1 MLTLHFEFFI
11 DFMKGP
17 LFYSKIL
24 LFGEYGIIKD
34 SKGLSIP
41 YNFYNGALKTD
52 ENPSEIAIKSNE
64 SLKRFVSYLR
74 DINPDLVAFDIDTL
88 LNDVEAGMYFDSSI
102 PQGYGVGSSGALVAA
117 IYDQYAYDKITVL
130 ENLTREKLL
139 KLKMIFSE
147 MESFFH
153 GKSSGLD
160 PLNSYLSI
168 PILINSKDNIEATG
182 IPAQQADGKGAVFLI
197 DSGTVGE
204 TAPMVSIFM
213 ESMKQ
218 EGFRSMIKDQFTKHT
233 DACVD
238 DFLKGDIKSLFKN
251 TKQLSK
257 VVLNHFKPM
266 IPKQFH
272 ELWKKGLETN
282 EYYLK
287 LCGSG
292 GGGYIL
298 GFTQDIETAKQALKD
313 YKLEVVYN
321 F

>member
-1 MLTLHFEFFI
+1 
-11 DFMKGP
+11 MKGP

-41 YNFYNGALKTD
+41 YNFYNGALKVD
-52 ENPSEIAIKSNE
+52 ENPGEEARRSNE
-64 SLKRFVSYLR
+64 SLQRFTGYLAKLQA
-74 DINPDLVAFDIDTL
+74 DSPSLVQFDLDALKADVA
-88 LNDVEAGMYFDSSI
+88 EGMYFDSSI

-117 IYDQYAYDKITVL
+117 IYDKYAVDKITVL

-139 KLKMIFSE
+139 KLKNIFGE

-168 PILINSKDNIEATG
+168 PILINSKDNIEPAG
-182 IPAQQADGKGAVFLI
+182 IPSQTQNGKGAVFLL
-197 DSGTVGE
+197 DSGSVGE

-213 ESMKQ
+213 ENMKQ
-218 EGFRSMIKDQFTKHT
+218 EPFRRIIKEQFIKHT

-238 DFLKGDIKSLFKN
+238 DFLKGDVKSLFGNIK
-251 TKQLSK
+251 KLSH
-257 VVLNHFKPM
+257 VVLDNFKPM
-266 IPKQFH
+266 IPAQFH
-272 ELWKKGLETN
+272 KLWQKGIETN

-298 GFTQDIETAKQALKD
+298 GFTEDIDKARKALKD
-313 YKLEVVYN
+313 YRLEVVYN

>member
-1 MLTLHFEFFI
+1 
-11 DFMKGP
+11 MKGP

-41 YNFYNGALKTD
+41 YNFYNGALKRDGNT
-52 ENPSEIAIKSNE
+52 SEQALKSNAN
-64 SLKRFVSYLR
+64 LKRFAGYLEQLQQEE
-74 DINPDLVAFDIDTL
+74 PELVTFDLDTL
-88 LNDVEAGMYFDSSI
+88 KQHVEEGMYFDSTI

-117 IYDQYAYDKITVL
+117 IYDRYANNKITVL

-139 KLKMIFSE
+139 QLKNIFGR

-182 IPAQQADGKGAVFLI
+182 IPSQATDGKGAVFLL
-197 DSGTVGE
+197 DSGIVGE

-213 ESMKQ
+213 ENLK
-218 EGFRSMIKDQFTKHT
+218 EKGFRDMLKKQFTKYT

-238 DFLKGDIKSLFKN
+238 NFLHGDFKSLFSN
-251 TKQLSK
+251 TKKLSK

-266 IPKQFH
+266 IPEQFH
-272 ELWKKGLETN
+272 ELWQKGIETN
-282 EYYLK
+282 DYYLK

-298 GFTQDIETAKQALKD
+298 GFTEDLDKAKKALEGH
-313 YKLEVVYN
+313 KLEVVYQ

>member
-1 MLTLHFEFFI
+1 
-11 DFMKGP
+11 MKGP

-52 ENPSEIAIKSNE
+52 ENPSESAIKSNE
-64 SLKRFVSYLR
+64 SLKRFVDYLQNI
-74 DINPDLVAFDIDTL
+74 DTDLVTFDL
-88 LNDVEAGMYFDSSI
+88 EALKADVSHGMYFDSSI

-117 IYDQYAYDKITVL
+117 IYDKYAQDKITVL

-139 KLKMIFSE
+139 KLKSIFSE

-182 IPAQQADGKGAVFLI
+182 IPSQQENGKGAVFLI
-197 DSGTVGE
+197 DSGIVGE

-213 ESMKQ
+213 ENMKK
-218 EGFRSMIKDQFTKHT
+218 EGFRKMLKNQFIKHT
-233 DACVD
+233 DACVE
-238 DFLKGDIKSLFKN
+238 DFLTGNIKSLFNN

-272 ELWKKGLETN
+272 ELWKKGIETN
-282 EYYLK
+282 DYYLK

-298 GFTQDIETAKQALKD
+298 GFTEDIEKAKLSLAD

>member
-1 MLTLHFEFFI
+1 
-11 DFMKGP
+11 MKGP

-41 YNFYNGALKTD
+41 YNFYNGALKMND
-52 ENPSEIAIKSNE
+52 NSSEIAIKSNE
-64 SLKRFVSYLR
+64 SLKRFVAYLQGI
-74 DINPDLVAFDIDTL
+74 DNDLVAFDFEKL
-88 LNDVEAGMYFDSSI
+88 QQDVDAGMYFDSSI

-117 IYDQYAYDKITVL
+117 IYDKYAFNKITVL

-139 KLKMIFSE
+139 KLKSIFSE

-182 IPAQQADGKGAVFLI
+182 IPSQKSDGKGAVFLL
-197 DSGTVGE
+197 DSGIIGE

-213 ESMKQ
+213 ENMKQ
-218 EGFRSMIKDQFTKHT
+218 EGFRKMLKNQFIKHT

-238 DFLKGDIKSLFKN
+238 DFLKGDIKSLFSN
-251 TKQLSK
+251 TKKLSK

-266 IPKQFH
+266 IPQEFH
-272 ELWKKGLETN
+272 ELWKKGIDTN
-282 EYYLK
+282 DYYLK

-298 GFTQDIETAKQALKD
+298 GFTEDIDKAKLSLAN

>member
-1 MLTLHFEFFI
+1 
-11 DFMKGP
+11 MKGP

-41 YNFYNGALKTD
+41 YSFYNGALKMDDNSSD
-52 ENPSEIAIKSNE
+52 EAKISNA
-64 SLKRFVSYLR
+64 SLKKFVEYLSN
-74 DINPDLVAFDIDTL
+74 ISPDLVRFDITSL
-88 LNDVEAGMYFDSSI
+88 QSAVNNGMYFDSSI

-117 IYDQYAYDKITVL
+117 IYDKYAYDKITVL

-139 KLKMIFSE
+139 KLKSIFSE

-182 IPAQQADGKGAVFLI
+182 IPSQKSEGKGAVFLL
-197 DSGTVGE
+197 DSGIIGE
-204 TAPMVSIFM
+204 TAPMVGIFM
-213 ESMKQ
+213 ENMKQ
-218 EGFRSMIKDQFTKHT
+218 EGFRKMLKDQFIKHT
-233 DACVD
+233 DACVE
-238 DFLKGDIKSLFKN
+238 DFLNGNIKSLFKN

-272 ELWKKGLETN
+272 ELWKKGIETN

-298 GFTQDIETAKQALKD
+298 GFTENIDVAQKSLKD

>member
-1 MLTLHFEFFI
+1 
-11 DFMKGP
+11 MKGP

-41 YNFYNGALKTD
+41 YNFYNGALKVD
-52 ENPSEIAIKSNE
+52 ENPSEEAIKSNQ
-64 SLKRFVSYLR
+64 SLRRFANYLKELQEKNPNLVKFDLETLNA
-74 DINPDLVAFDIDTL
+74 DI
-88 LNDVEAGMYFDSSI
+88 ERGMYFDSSI

-117 IYDQYAYDKITVL
+117 IYDEYAEEKITVL
-130 ENLTREKLL
+130 ENLTRDKLL
-139 KLKMIFSE
+139 KLKKIFGE

-168 PILINSKDNIEATG
+168 PILINSQDNIEPAG
-182 IPAQQADGKGAVFLI
+182 IPSQTENGKGAVFLL
-197 DSGTVGE
+197 DSGSIGE
-204 TAPMVSIFM
+204 TAPMVNIFM
-213 ESMKQ
+213 ENMKQ
-218 EGFRSMIKDQFTKHT
+218 EPFRKMLKEQFITHT

-238 DFLKGDIKSLFKN
+238 DFLQGDVKSLFGNIK
-251 TKQLSK
+251 KLSH
-257 VVLNHFKPM
+257 VVLDNFKPM
-266 IPKQFH
+266 IPAKFH
-272 ELWKKGLETN
+272 KLWQRGIDTN
-282 EYYLK
+282 DYYLK

-298 GFTQDIETAKQALKD
+298 GFTEDIDKARHALKD
-313 YKLEVVYN
+313 YRLEIVYN

>member
-1 MLTLHFEFFI
+1 
-11 DFMKGP
+11 MKGP

-52 ENPSEIAIKSNE
+52 SNPSEIAIKSNE
-64 SLKRFVSYLR
+64 RLKRFVTYLET
-74 DINPDLVAFDIDTL
+74 INPDLVTFDIESL
-88 LNDVEAGMYFDSSI
+88 KNDVEAGMYFDSSI

-117 IYDQYAYDKITVL
+117 IYYNYAYNKITVL

-139 KLKMIFSE
+139 TLKSIFSE

-182 IPAQQADGKGAVFLI
+182 IPSQKTNGKGAVFLI
-197 DSGTVGE
+197 DSGIIGE

-218 EGFRSMIKDQFTKHT
+218 EGFRKMLKDQFIKHT

-257 VVLNHFKPM
+257 VVLNNFKPM
-266 IPKQFH
+266 IPIQFH
-272 ELWKKGLETN
+272 ELWKKGIETN

-298 GFTQDIETAKQALKD
+298 GFTQDIEKAKHSLKD
-313 YKLEVVYN
+313 FKLEIVYN